1 MTTKN
6 RAAQYVRMS
15 TDHQQ
20 FSTENQA
27 DVIREYAV
35 KHDIAITRT
44 FEDAGKSGLNIQ
56 GRDAL
61 TDLIETVKT
70 GKADFDTILVYDVSR
85 WGRFQDVDEAAAL
98 EYTCKERGISVQYCA
113 EQFTN
118 DGSMSSNVM
127 KTLKRAMAGEYSR
140 ELSAKVFKGQCR
152 LIETGF
158 RQGGA
163 AGFGLRRMLI
173 DVTGQE
179 KGVLAHGQQKSIQT
193 DRVIL
198 VPGPAE
204 EVEVVRRIY
213 RLFIDEHRNEAEIA
227 ALLNASGTGTWSRGT
242 IHQVLTNEK
251 YIGHNVYNRRSFKLK
266 RKREQNPPDKWV
278 RRNDAF
284 EAIVDARD
292 FYRADGII
300 LGRHRRFSN
309 DEMLVR
315 LRELLQRHGRLS
327 ALLIDEADTGPS
339 SAVYRHRF
347 GSLVQAYQ
355 AIEYTPERD
364 FRFLEIN
371 RHLRKLYPQVMSDA
385 VDALRQ
391 VGGHIE
397 RDPTTDLI
405 TINELVTASIVL
417 ARARRTATGAL
428 RWAIRF
434 DQGLLPD
441 ITVAVRMDA
450 ANEAPLD
457 YFLFPALDVSPG
469 RLPLSEENGI
479 FVDAYRF
486 DTLEFFFGIA
496 KQISIEEAA

>member
-1 MTTKN
+1 
-6 RAAQYVRMS
+6 
-15 TDHQQ
+15 
-20 FSTENQA
+20 
-27 DVIREYAV
+27 
-35 KHDIAITRT
+35 
-44 FEDAGKSGLNIQ
+44 
-56 GRDAL
+56 
-61 TDLIETVKT
+61 
-70 GKADFDTILVYDVSR
+70 
-85 WGRFQDVDEAAAL
+85 
-98 EYTCKERGISVQYCA
+98 
-113 EQFTN
+113 
-118 DGSMSSNVM
+118 
-127 KTLKRAMAGEYSR
+127 
-140 ELSAKVFKGQCR
+140 
-152 LIETGF
+152 
-158 RQGGA
+158 
-163 AGFGLRRMLI
+163 
-173 DVTGQE
+173 VTGQE

-278 RRNDAF
+278 RRNDA
-284 EAIVDARD
+284 RD

-397 RDPTTDLI
+397 QDPTTDLI